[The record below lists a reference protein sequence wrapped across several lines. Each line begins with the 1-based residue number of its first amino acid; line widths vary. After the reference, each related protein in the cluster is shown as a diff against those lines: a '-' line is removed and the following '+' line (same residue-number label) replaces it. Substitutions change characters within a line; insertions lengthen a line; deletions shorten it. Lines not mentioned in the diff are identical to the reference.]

1 MTSNIYFLL
10 MSCYRY
16 VPLRDILWTAC
27 EVDST
32 GVVARESEDRLAK
45 GSGIF
50 RNRHRHST
58 KAVDCVSRTGKKRK
72 GTDVPDVPVGEYA
85 DIVRAEGGRELK
97 KNTEEADKKKE
108 DKKKANKEKADKKK
122 EDKKKANKE
131 KADEKKEVKN
141 KKKKKKKK
149 EEEEEEKEKKG
160 EDEESEVD
168 EEDIEV
174 SFLFFAFLGCQ
185 KMYSTL
191 R

>member
-1 MTSNIYFLL
+1 

-122 EDKKKANKE
+122 EDKKGDKNKE
-131 KADEKKEVKN
+131 KKM

-149 EEEEEEKEKKG
+149 RRRRWRRRG
-160 EDEESEVD
+160 
-168 EEDIEV
+168 
-174 SFLFFAFLGCQ
+174 
-185 KMYSTL
+185 KMRKVRWTKNIL

>member
-72 GTDVPDVPVGEYA
+72 GTDVPDVPVGEQA
-85 DIVRAEGGRELK
+85 DIGRAEGGRELK

-108 DKKKANKEKADKKK
+108 DKKKANKEKADEKK
-122 EDKKKANKE
+122 EDKKK
-131 KADEKKEVKN
+131 KKE
-141 KKKKKKKK
+141 K
-149 EEEEEEKEKKG
+149 EEEEEEEE

-168 EEDIEV
+168 EEYIEV

>member
-1 MTSNIYFLL
+1 MMSASTWLRIPRPCKQVTSNIYFLL

-122 EDKKKANKE
+122 EDKKKAKKE
-131 KADEKKEVKN
+131 KA
-141 KKKKKKKK
+141 
-149 EEEEEEKEKKG
+149 
-160 EDEESEVD
+160 DEESEVD
-168 EEDIEV
+168 EEYIEV